1 MLGTVISVF
10 TFVSS
15 GVFVA
20 YVCAIVVPFLSR
32 KSAPVG
38 TQADFSWHFF
48 VPCRDEE
55 AVIGDTVR
63 RLRRT
68 FPDAHVWVIDDD
80 SHDATAQVVLSLA
93 FGETGPDP
101 FVHLVRRRAPNA
113 RTGKGDALNAAYQ
126 HLSAW
131 LGRHEFWE
139 KVIVGVVDADGVLAP
154 DCLDVCAAGHL
165 FGDRTVGAVQLEVRM
180 MNRNT
185 PPSYGTRWKR
195 WAALKLVQLQDMEFR
210 TAISAVQHSRAYAG
224 TVAMGGN
231 GQFTRM
237 SALRTI
243 DRGSG
248 QPWRGLLL
256 EDYELG
262 LHLLMAGWRT
272 AATSDSYV
280 SQEGLY
286 SFRRFITQRTRWGQ
300 GTMQCARYLPSIWR
314 SPNFTELG
322 VVEASYYLV
331 QPWLQLVGALVYP
344 IPIVMLVVATIH
356 DPSMWAGAI
365 SAQTAV
371 FFVIFIVMS
380 TGPFVVWGIIYQFRC
395 IGRFSLVAGIGYGLA
410 FTLYVGTFYLTSL
423 RAVYR
428 IMRGRH
434 GWSKTRRNAESFSQ
448 EGVAVET

>member
-1 MLGTVISVF
+1 MF

-15 GVFVA
+15 GVFIA
-20 YVCAIVVPFLSR
+20 YVCTIVVPFLSR
-32 KSAPVG
+32 KRAPAG
-38 TQADFSWHFF
+38 SRADFSWHFF

-55 AVIGDTVR
+55 AVIGNTVR
-63 RLRRT
+63 RLRKT

-80 SHDATAQVVLSLA
+80 SQDATAQVVLSLA
-93 FGETGPDP
+93 EGETGPDP
-101 FVHLVRRRAPNA
+101 FIHLVRRYPPNA

-126 HLSAW
+126 QLAGW

-139 KVIVGVVDADGVLAP
+139 KVIVGVVDADGVLAA

-165 FGDRTVGAVQLEVRM
+165 FGDRSVGAVQLEVRM
-180 MNRNT
+180 LNRDT
-185 PPSYGTRWKR
+185 PPAEGSRWKR

-243 DRGSG
+243 DRGTG

-286 SFRRFITQRTRWGQ
+286 SFRRFVTQRTRWGQ
-300 GTMQCARYLPSIWR
+300 GTMQCSRYLPSIWR
-314 SPNFTELG
+314 SSHFTELG
-322 VVEASYYLV
+322 VVEASYYLI
-331 QPWLQLVGALVYP
+331 QPWLQLVGAVLYP
-344 IPIVMLVVATIH
+344 IPLVAALVATVR
-356 DPSMWAGAI
+356 DPSIWT
-365 SAQTAV
+365 SAVSTQTAA
-371 FFVIFIVMS
+371 FMVIFLVMS
-380 TGPFVVWGIIYQFRC
+380 TAPFVVWGIIYQFRC
-395 IGRFSLVAGIGYGLA
+395 IGKPNLLSGIGYGLA
-410 FTLYVGTFYLTSL
+410 FTVYVATFYLTSL

-428 IMRGRH
+428 MMRGRH
-434 GWSKTRRNAESFSQ
+434 GWAKTRRNAESFNQ